1 MQRVTHIPALPARPA
16 DGHKGTFG
24 RVMIVAGSVGMSG
37 AAILSGLSA
46 LRSGAGLVYLAVPE
60 AILDIVA
67 SYEPSYLT
75 WPLPCSEAGQLT
87 PAARDF
93 LLEKAE
99 EMSAVAMGPGLGQ
112 SHELPELMEAFYG
125 NLSLPLVVDADGL
138 NNLVDSEVL
147 LAEPPGPRILTPHPG
162 EFSRLSGL
170 SIEEVQQNRE
180 DVAFYFAG
188 KSRAIVILKGPGTV
202 VTDGERVFVNTTGN
216 SGLATGGTGDVLTGL
231 LVSLLGQGMDPFD
244 AACLGVHLHGMAGDL
259 AAADLS
265 QPGLI
270 ASDLPVYLTKAFQQL
285 SRLET

>member
-24 RVMIVAGSVGMSG
+24 RVMIVAGSRGMSG

-46 LRSGAGLVYLAVPE
+46 LRSGGGLVYLAVPE
-60 AILDIVA
+60 SILNIVA

-75 WPLPCSEAGQLT
+75 LPQPGSEEGQLT
-87 PAARDF
+87 LAAQDV
-93 LLEKAE
+93 LLEKADD
-99 EMSAVAMGPGLGQ
+99 MSAVAMGPGLGQ
-112 SHELPELMEAFYG
+112 SDDLAELMEALFG

-138 NNLVDSEVL
+138 NNLVDSKL
-147 LAEPPGPRILTPHPG
+147 LLEEPNGPRVLTPHPG

-180 DVAFYFAG
+180 DVAFYFAQ
-188 KSRAIVILKGPGTV
+188 KSRTVVILKGPGTV
-202 VTDGERVFVNTTGN
+202 VTDGERLFVNSTGN
-216 SGLATGGTGDVLTGL
+216 SGMGTGGTGDVLTGL
-231 LVSLLGQGMDPFD
+231 LVSLLGQGMEPFD
-244 AACLGVHLHGMAGDL
+244 AACLGVHLHGLAGDL

-270 ASDLPVYLTKAFQQL
+270 ASDLPMFLTKAFQQFRSDL
-285 SRLET
+285 